1 MKRTIYIAI
10 VVLAALSLF
19 TACEPA
25 ATNVANTNVNMT
37 NANTMANG
45 NAMMNAN
52 VMSNDNSMA
61 NGENPMVGGAP
72 MLTDKNIVE
81 NASNSKDHT
90 TLVSAVKAA
99 GLVETLEGDGPF
111 TVFAPTNAAFDKVP
125 KDALDGL
132 MKPENKDKLAAILK
146 YHVVAG
152 KQDAESIGK
161 MITDGKGKATIKTV
175 QGEELTASMDGD
187 KVILTDAKGGKAT
200 VTTANVMQSNGVIH
214 VVDSVLMP
222 K

>member
-1 MKRTIYIAI
+1 MKRTIYLAI
-10 VVLAALSLF
+10 VALAALSLF

-25 ATNVANTNVNMT
+25 ATNTALTNTNANMT
-37 NANTMANG
+37 NANMMANG
-45 NAMMNAN
+45 NM
-52 VMSNDNSMA
+52 MSNDNSMA

-72 MLTDKNIVE
+72 MLADKNIIE

-90 TLVSAVKAA
+90 TLVAAVKQAD
-99 GLVETLEGDGPF
+99 LVETLQGDGPF
-111 TVFAPTNAAFDKVP
+111 TVFAPTNAAFDKLP
-125 KDALDGL
+125 KEALADL
-132 MKPENKDKLAAILK
+132 MKDENKDKLKKVLT
-146 YHVVAG
+146 YHVVPG

-161 MITDGKGKATIKTV
+161 MITDGKGKAMIKTV